1 MNQRATPT
9 FKPPSPEQVTD
20 HLRRCAPRVSRA
32 WVTQLPLILLLV
44 AAGMTLFAQNALTA
58 ILPWLI
64 LIGVVAYAVI
74 RVRHVRT
81 IQSRVMRISE
91 WTQLEQHERATR
103 AIWKM
108 LPVVQMMPE
117 LHGRLVALMAH
128 NLDRLTAWPAAE
140 VAYDYLIQRM
150 PADHPGS
157 IQLQLQ
163 RTVLQLFNDELTSAD
178 TNLRKLRPLAMEMS
192 ASPISATYHYA
203 ALLQQVS
210 TFHYAD
216 AVAENKDE
224 LVDRLRPLGVEAG
237 HGYALMAWSCYQLS
251 LREPESTTWMQ
262 QARDWWH
269 KATLLLSTQK
279 LLARQDELK
288 ALAAQIAY
296 KAQSQDEQVVEEIV
310 EQNTAQDLEEVHQ
323 LLDDQVILE
332 PESHE
337 QPIQTPEKPSP
348 SLLDLV
354 QSVEPPAVSSHEEAA
369 QTDEAATDHDVANDD
384 SPQDDTQVDDTQQIK
399 EQKHD

>member
-20 HLRRCAPRVSRA
+20 HLRRCAPRVSRV

-44 AAGMTLFAQNALTA
+44 AVGMTLFAQNALTA

-64 LIGVVAYAVI
+64 LIGVVAYAMI

-128 NLDRLTAWPAAE
+128 NLDCLTAWPAAE

-157 IQLQLQ
+157 VQLQLQ

-178 TNLRKLRPLAMEMS
+178 TNLRKLRPMALEMGV
-192 ASPISATYHYA
+192 SPISATYHYA

-251 LREPESTTWMQ
+251 LRESDSAAWMD

-296 KAQSQDEQVVEEIV
+296 TAQSPDEQAVADIV
-310 EQNTAQDLEEVHQ
+310 EQNTAEDLEDVHQ
-323 LLDDQVILE
+323 LLDDQVIEE
-332 PESHE
+332 PEHHE
-337 QPIQTPEKPSP
+337 QPVQTPEQSTP

-354 QSVEPPAVSSHEEAA
+354 QPVEPPAVSS
-369 QTDEAATDHDVANDD
+369 QDEQ
-384 SPQDDTQVDDTQQIK
+384 PQDDACEKDSSDDDTEQSK